1 MALCG
6 HGPKAPPFAAVL
18 TALGVSLDVSLLHAG
33 TVTVDNTEGRRCEL
47 AQAISDVGASRTL
60 MKMDALWLQERV
72 QFAAGQLYGRVARRV
87 ARRCLAIITQHAC
100 SAKNLTL
107 SDSAIRALG
116 RYRSLLTSG
125 GPRVL
130 SVKGPT
136 CWYLFIDASHEPEA
150 DVPFAG
156 MGAVLVDE
164 SGRKVRFF
172 RQVPKRVACFD
183 QCNVSQDDH
192 I

>member
-6 HGPKAPPFAAVL
+6 HGSKAPPFAAVL

-47 AQAISDVGASRTL
+47 AQTISDVGASRTL

-72 QFAAGQLYGRVARRV
+72 QFAAGQLYGRV

-172 RQVPKRVACFD
+172 QTNSKKSCLL
-183 QCNVSQDDH
+183 
-192 I
+192 